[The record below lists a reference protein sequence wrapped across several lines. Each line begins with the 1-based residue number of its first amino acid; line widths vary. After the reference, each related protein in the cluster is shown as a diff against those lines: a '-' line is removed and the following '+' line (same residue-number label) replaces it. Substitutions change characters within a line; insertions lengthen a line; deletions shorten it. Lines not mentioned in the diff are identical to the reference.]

1 MIVKAKERQTVQIIG
16 SAQNWLFNFLLF
28 IMISFLGSQAHA
40 KVEVTATVDRNQ
52 MAVGE
57 TFTLQV
63 SVSSEEA
70 VQVHPPNLPDIPNTQ
85 IINQWASSQSKS
97 SVVST
102 GQGIDFKTIRSKVFN
117 YQILVDREGEVVI
130 PPIAM
135 AVAGTQ
141 YRTAPI
147 KLRAYGGGG
156 GALSGGMPPQKDQP
170 DWPRDP
176 VDELEERFN
185 QLLNRQ
191 FGGPTQGSFM
201 TGPRNEKDAFFVLAE
216 VDKTEAYK
224 GEQITASWY
233 LYTRG
238 RVQDIDSL
246 KYPNLKGFWKEDIQ
260 ISTHLNFERDVING
274 IPYNR
279 ALLVSYALF
288 PIEEGK
294 ALIDPYRVKA
304 TIAGGFGFG
313 QGFQATKSSD
323 EIPVMIKPL
332 PVEGR
337 PSDFTGAV
345 GEFQMMVDAPAKT
358 VVAHQPFSLKVRFE
372 GRGNA
377 KTIELPKLDLGENL
391 EVYDISNES
400 NFFKNGQSYK
410 EFNVLLIARKAGE
423 LTLNPFKASYFNPKT
438 RNYATLSSQPITLN
452 VMPGVKQDSLGE
464 ERIQPEELP
473 EAKLPE
479 VRTQWSPKKSQR
491 NYSFLIWMTLFAS
504 VLLLLIGKLAIDMGF
519 FSQPPNLKEVLD
531 QRFKELDKLV
541 SKKQLRQ
548 LGIQATNTIYYALGN
563 ISGEGG
569 ASEEFDKVLAKVA
582 PSVRREIEAP
592 LRKLVDYFGVLG
604 FGPKSYVDSIED
616 TKDVK
621 KYVEELKV
629 QLHKAAKIN
638 QGSYS
643 ADT

>member
-1 MIVKAKERQTVQIIG
+1 MQKIG
-16 SAQNWLFNFLLF
+16 SSQSLLFKFLLF
-28 IMISFLGSQAHA
+28 IAIAFFYLQAFA
-40 KVEVTATVDRNQ
+40 KIEVTATVDRNQ

-57 TFTLQV
+57 AFTLQV
-63 SVSSEEA
+63 TVSSEEA

-117 YQILVDREGEVVI
+117 YQILVDREGEIVI

-135 AVAGTQ
+135 DVAGTQ

-156 GALSGGMPPQKDQP
+156 GGLSRGAPPAQEDQSG
-170 DWPRDP
+170 WPRDP

-191 FGGPTQGSFM
+191 FGGPTRGSFM
-201 TGPRNEKDAFFVLAE
+201 TGPRNDKDAFFVLAE

-260 ISTHLNFERDVING
+260 ISTQLNFERDVING

-294 ALIDPYRVKA
+294 ASVDSYRVKA

-313 QGFQATKSSD
+313 RGFQATKSSD

-332 PVEGR
+332 PKEGV

-358 VVAHQPFSLKVRFE
+358 VVANQPFSLKVRFE

-410 EFNVLLIARKAGE
+410 EFDVLLIARKAGE
-423 LTLNPFKASYFNPKT
+423 LTLNPLKASYFNPKT
-438 RNYATLSSQPITLN
+438 RSYATLSSQAITLN
-452 VMPGVKQDSLGE
+452 VMPGAKQDSLGD
-464 ERIQPEELP
+464 ERIQPEEVQ

-479 VRTQWSPKKSQR
+479 VRTQWSPDKSQR
-491 NYSFLIWMTLFAS
+491 SYHFLIWAILFAT
-504 VLLLLIGKLAIDMGF
+504 VILLLLAKLTFDLGF
-519 FSQPPNLKEVLD
+519 FSQPPTLKEVLE

-548 LGIQATNTIYYALGN
+548 LGIQATNTIYYALGD

-569 ASEEFDKVLAKVA
+569 ASEEFDKVLAKLA

-604 FGPKSYVDSIED
+604 FGPKAYVESIDDS
-616 TKDVK
+616 KDVK
-621 KYVEELKV
+621 KNIEELKV

-643 ADT
+643 ADA

>member
-1 MIVKAKERQTVQIIG
+1 VQRTG
-16 SAQNWLFNFLLF
+16 NSQSLRSKLLF
-28 IMISFLGSQAHA
+28 LSGITLFCVQVVQA
-40 KVEVTATVDRNQ
+40 KVDVTATVDRNQ

-57 TFTLQV
+57 AFVLQV
-63 SVSSEEA
+63 SVSSEDS
-70 VQVHPPNLPDIPNTQ
+70 VQVHPPSLPDIPNTQ
-85 IINQWASSQSKS
+85 IINQWASTQSKS
-97 SVVST
+97 SVIST

-130 PPIAM
+130 PPIAVD
-135 AVAGTQ
+135 VAGTQ

-147 KLRAYGGGG
+147 QLRAYGA
-156 GALSGGMPPQKDQP
+156 GAGRLANGTPPQEDQSA
-170 DWPRDP
+170 WPRDP

-191 FGGPTQGSFM
+191 FGGPTTGGFM
-201 TGPRNEKDAFFVLAE
+201 TGPRNDKDAFFVLAE
-216 VDKTEAYK
+216 IDKTEAYK

-294 ALIDPYRVKA
+294 ALIDSYRVKA

-313 QGFQATKSSD
+313 RGFQATKSSE

-332 PVEGR
+332 PKDGV

-345 GEFQMMVDAPAKT
+345 GEFQMMVDAPSKT
-358 VVAHQPFSLKVRFE
+358 IVAHQPFSLKVRFE

-377 KTIELPKLDLGENL
+377 KTIELPKLNLGEGL
-391 EVYDISNES
+391 EVYDVSNES

-410 EFNVLLIARKAGE
+410 EFDVLLIAREPGE
-423 LTLNPFKASYFNPKT
+423 TTLDSFKASYFNPKT
-438 RNYATLSSQPITLN
+438 RSYATLSSQPITLN
-452 VMPGVKQDSLGE
+452 VLPGVKQDSLGE
-464 ERIQPEELP
+464 ERIQPEEVQ

-479 VRTQWSPKKSQR
+479 IRTQWAAEKSHRSYQ
-491 NYSFLIWMTLFAS
+491 FLIWLVLFTI
-504 VLLLLIGKLAIDMGF
+504 VLLFLLAKLVFDLGF
-519 FSQPPNLKEVLD
+519 FSQPPTLQEVLD
-531 QRFKELDKLV
+531 HRFKELDKLV

-548 LGIQATNTIYYALGN
+548 LGIQATNTIYYTLGD

-569 ASEEFDKVLAKVA
+569 ANEEFDKVLAKVA
-582 PSVRREIEAP
+582 PSVRREIEVP

-604 FGPKSYVDSIED
+604 FGPKAYMESLGD
-616 TKDVK
+616 TKNLK
-621 KYVEELKV
+621 KNVEELKI

-643 ADT
+643 ADV